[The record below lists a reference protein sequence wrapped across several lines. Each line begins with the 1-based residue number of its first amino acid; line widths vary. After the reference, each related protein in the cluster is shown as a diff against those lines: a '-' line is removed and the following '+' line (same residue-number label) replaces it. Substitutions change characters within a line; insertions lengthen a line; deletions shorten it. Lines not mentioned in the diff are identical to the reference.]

1 MGFREKTF
9 KIYRET
15 FKNDKKNYWNDQERI
30 RSGIRE
36 IQAHETK
43 DYVSILSIQTLI
55 VTIVRCFNPKL
66 GNVQSGSWKFILVI
80 HRIAFC
86 IKGGKS

>member
-1 MGFREKTF
+1 MRRSRTIRKTPGSIRNEYGPGLEK
-9 KIYRET
+9 YSLD
-15 FKNDKKNYWNDQERI
+15 N
-30 RSGIRE
+30 
-36 IQAHETK
+36 AHETK

-66 GNVQSGSWKFILVI
+66 GNVQSGSWKFILAI